1 MHRRQLLALAPALLA
16 AAAIPAFAV
25 SRGFARSSESVPPI
39 GLGTWLTFNVGDD
52 SVQQAQ
58 RREVLQRF
66 FAAGGGMIDSSPMYG
81 RAEWLLGQLL
91 PGVPHQG
98 RLVAATKVWTPFER
112 WGPSQLE
119 ESLKLWGVPRF
130 DVLLVHNMLNWR
142 AHLKTLR
149 QWKEQGR
156 VRFIGISTSHG
167 RAHDEAER
175 LLRSEALDVLQ
186 ITYNLADAR
195 AEPLMELAAE
205 RGMGVVINRPLDG
218 GALFDRV
225 GGRTLPEWA
234 AEFDAHSWAQCFL
247 KWVVSHPA
255 VSCAIPATRVPAHL
269 DDNMAAGRGR
279 MPDAAQRRRLQAWL
293 AQT

>member
-1 MHRRQLLALAPALLA
+1 MHRRQLVVLAPALLGASALPAPA
-16 AAAIPAFAV
+16 AR
-25 SRGFARSSESVPPI
+25 RGFARSSEALPPI

-52 SVQQAQ
+52 PAQQAQ

-81 RAEWLLGQLL
+81 RAQWLLGQLL
-91 PGVPHQG
+91 PTVPHEG
-98 RLVAATKVWTPFER
+98 RLVAATKVWTPFDR

-119 ESLKLWGVPRF
+119 ESLKLWGLPRF
-130 DVLLVHNMLNWR
+130 DVLLVHNLLNWR

-167 RAHDEAER
+167 RAHDEVER
-175 LLRSEALDVLQ
+175 LLRTETLDVLQ
-186 ITYNLADAR
+186 ITYNLADTR
-195 AEPLMELAAE
+195 AEPLLDLAAE
-205 RGMGVVINRPLDG
+205 RGLGVVINRPFDG

-225 GGRTLPEWA
+225 GGRALPEWA
-234 AEFDAHSWAQCFL
+234 AEFDARSWAQCFL

-279 MPDAAQRRRLQAWL
+279 MPDASQRRRLQSL
-293 AQT
+293 MEQF